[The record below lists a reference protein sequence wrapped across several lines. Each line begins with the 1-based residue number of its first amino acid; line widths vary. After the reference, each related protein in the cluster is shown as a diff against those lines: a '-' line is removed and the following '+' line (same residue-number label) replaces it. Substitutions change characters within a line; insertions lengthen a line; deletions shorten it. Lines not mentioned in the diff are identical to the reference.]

1 MKPNYYKLI
10 EDCVATGTSLGY
22 QRAHK
27 HDDKPERAVLEE
39 KIIEAIMQQISENF
53 IFDTLP

>member
-27 HDDKPERAVLEE
+27 HDDKPERAVLQE

>member
-1 MKPNYYKLI
+1 MKPNYYKII
-10 EDCVATGTSLGY
+10 EDCVTYGTAAGY

-27 HDDKPERAVLEE
+27 HGDKPNVSTIEE

>member
-1 MKPNYYKLI
+1 MKPNYYKII
-10 EDCVATGTSLGY
+10 EDCVAYGTAQGY

-27 HDDKPERAVLEE
+27 HDDKPERVVIQE

>member
-1 MKPNYYKLI
+1 MKPNYYKII

-22 QRAHK
+22 ARAYK
-27 HDDKPERAVLEE
+27 HDNNPNIGVIEE

>member
-1 MKPNYYKLI
+1 MKPNYYKI
-10 EDCVATGTSLGY
+10 IQDCVETGTSLGY

-27 HDDKPERAVLEE
+27 HDDKPERVVLEE

>member
-1 MKPNYYKLI
+1 MKPNYYKII
-10 EDCVATGTSLGY
+10 EDCVANGMALGY

-27 HDDKPERAVLEE
+27 HDDKPECAVLGE